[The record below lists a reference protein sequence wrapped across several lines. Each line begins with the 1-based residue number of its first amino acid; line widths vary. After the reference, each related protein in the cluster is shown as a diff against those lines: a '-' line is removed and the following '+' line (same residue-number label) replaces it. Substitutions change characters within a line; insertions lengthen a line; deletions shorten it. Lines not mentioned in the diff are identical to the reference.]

1 MADPVPITASRITI
15 PALVAVGVIV
25 TVAITVGSWTWIV
38 GSQFSG
44 MRDQIRDGNQSLEK
58 RIDEIKSR
66 MDIQEIKNADRWT
79 ATDQRVWASELAR
92 RNRDLNVPE
101 VGR

>member
-1 MADPVPITASRITI
+1 MAENPIAANKITVPAI
-15 PALVAVGVIV
+15 VAIGVII
-25 TVAITVGSWTWIV
+25 TVAITVGSWTWVV

-44 MRDQIRDGNQSLEK
+44 MRDQIRDGNQALGE
-58 RIDEIKSR
+58 RIN
-66 MDIQEIKNADRWT
+66 EIKNRIDMQEVKMSDRWT
-79 ATDQRVWASELAR
+79 ATDQRVWSSELAR